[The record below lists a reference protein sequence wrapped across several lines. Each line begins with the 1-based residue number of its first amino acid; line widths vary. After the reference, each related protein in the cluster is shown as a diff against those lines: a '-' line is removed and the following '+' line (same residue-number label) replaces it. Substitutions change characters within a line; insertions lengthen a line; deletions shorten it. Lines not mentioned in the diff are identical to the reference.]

1 MFRVTEQEEKNKK
14 QFKTAVYG
22 GMSAEGRPPQ
32 AVKRKKPQRGID
44 MSEAVTNLT
53 AGTECSKTE
62 KRIVKKTRTSG
73 MDRFRKEYLGRGIVT
88 TAGFFIIAL
97 TLAIGIFLIV
107 QGTGTFTKYHHSVLE
122 FLFSSEWAPMDSA
135 TEGGGKVGCAIYIV
149 GSLLTCGLAL
159 LMVTPFAIGAAV
171 FMTEIAPKLGTK
183 IFQPAIE
190 MFVGIPSVVYGWI
203 GLTVL
208 VPFIRDTFHARMGGY
223 SVLAASIVLAVMIFP
238 TITTVAADSI
248 RSIPQYYRK
257 AAYGL
262 GSTRRQVIY
271 RIVLPAAKSGIL
283 TGIILGLAR
292 AFGEALA
299 VAMVIGKT
307 RAFPKNLLS
316 PTNNL
321 TAAIAA
327 DMGNSASGGEQNMAL
342 WSMALLLLL
351 ISMLFIF
358 LIHRIDAAG
367 KKKEKA

>member
-1 MFRVTEQEEKNKK
+1 
-14 QFKTAVYG
+14 
-22 GMSAEGRPPQ
+22 MS
-32 AVKRKKPQRGID
+32 K
-44 MSEAVTNLT
+44 
-53 AGTECSKTE
+53 
-62 KRIVKKTRTSG
+62 

-88 TAGFFIIAL
+88 ASGFFIIAL
-97 TLAIGIFLIV
+97 TIAIGVFLIV
-107 QGTGTFTKYHHSVLE
+107 QGTGTFTKYHHSILE
-122 FLFSSEWAPMDSA
+122 FLFSSEWAPVDSVA
-135 TEGGGKVGCAIYIV
+135 GDTGKVGCAIYIA
-149 GSLLTCGLAL
+149 GSLMTCGLAL
-159 LMVTPFAIGAAV
+159 LMVTPFAVGAAV
-171 FMTEIAPKLGTK
+171 FMTEIAPKAGTK

-223 SVLAASIVLAVMIFP
+223 SVLAASIVLAIMIFP
-238 TITTVAADSI
+238 TITTVAADAI

-262 GSTRRQVIY
+262 GSTRWQVIY

-307 RAFPKNLLS
+307 RAFPKNILS

-342 WSMALLLLL
+342 WTMALLLFL

-358 LIHRIDAAG
+358 IIHRIDAAG

>member
-1 MFRVTEQEEKNKK
+1 
-14 QFKTAVYG
+14 
-22 GMSAEGRPPQ
+22 MS
-32 AVKRKKPQRGID
+32 K
-44 MSEAVTNLT
+44 
-53 AGTECSKTE
+53 
-62 KRIVKKTRTSG
+62 

-88 TAGFFIIAL
+88 ASGFFIIAL
-97 TLAIGIFLIV
+97 TLAIGVFLIV
-107 QGTGTFTKYHHSVLE
+107 QGTGTFTKYHHSILE
-122 FLFSSEWAPMDSA
+122 FLFSSEWAPVDSVA
-135 TEGGGKVGCAIYIV
+135 GGTGKVGCAIYIA
-149 GSLLTCGLAL
+149 GSLMTCGLAL
-159 LMVTPFAIGAAV
+159 LMVTPFAVGAAV
-171 FMTEIAPKLGTK
+171 FMTEIAPKAGTK

-223 SVLAASIVLAVMIFP
+223 SVLAASIVLAIMIFP

-262 GSTRRQVIY
+262 GSTRWQVIY

-307 RAFPKNLLS
+307 RAFPKNILS

-342 WSMALLLLL
+342 WSMALLLFL

-358 LIHRIDAAG
+358 IIHRIDAAG

>member
-1 MFRVTEQEEKNKK
+1 
-14 QFKTAVYG
+14 
-22 GMSAEGRPPQ
+22 
-32 AVKRKKPQRGID
+32 
-44 MSEAVTNLT
+44 
-53 AGTECSKTE
+53 
-62 KRIVKKTRTSG
+62 

-88 TAGFFIIAL
+88 ASGFFIIAL

-135 TEGGGKVGCAIYIV
+135 TEGGGKVGCAIYIA

-208 VPFIRDTFHARMGGY
+208 VPFIRDTFHAKMGGY

-262 GSTRRQVIY
+262 GSTRWQVIY
-271 RIVLPAAKSGIL
+271 RIVIPAAKSGIL

>member
-1 MFRVTEQEEKNKK
+1 
-14 QFKTAVYG
+14 
-22 GMSAEGRPPQ
+22 
-32 AVKRKKPQRGID
+32 

-53 AGTECSKTE
+53 AGKNCTE
-62 KRIVKKTRTSG
+62 TSERKIQG
-73 MDRFRKEYLGRGIVT
+73 TKIGKMDRFRKEYLGRGIVT
-88 TAGFFIIAL
+88 ASGFFIIAL
-97 TLAIGIFLIV
+97 TLAIGVFLIV
-107 QGTGTFTKYHHSVLE
+107 QGTGTFTKYHHSILE
-122 FLFSSEWAPMDSA
+122 FLFSSEWAPVDSVA
-135 TEGGGKVGCAIYIV
+135 GGTGKVGCAIYIA
-149 GSLLTCGLAL
+149 GSLMTCGLAL
-159 LMVTPFAIGAAV
+159 LMVTPFAVGAAV
-171 FMTEIAPKLGTK
+171 FMTEIAPKAGTK

-223 SVLAASIVLAVMIFP
+223 SVLAASIVLAIMIFP

-262 GSTRRQVIY
+262 GSTRWQVIY

-307 RAFPKNLLS
+307 RAFPKNILS

-342 WSMALLLLL
+342 WTMALLLFL

-358 LIHRIDAAG
+358 IIHRIDAAG

>member
-1 MFRVTEQEEKNKK
+1 
-14 QFKTAVYG
+14 
-22 GMSAEGRPPQ
+22 MS
-32 AVKRKKPQRGID
+32 K
-44 MSEAVTNLT
+44 
-53 AGTECSKTE
+53 
-62 KRIVKKTRTSG
+62 

-88 TAGFFIIAL
+88 ASGFFIIAL
-97 TLAIGIFLIV
+97 TLAIGVFLIV
-107 QGTGTFTKYHHSVLE
+107 QGTGTFTKYHHSILE
-122 FLFSSEWAPMDSA
+122 FLFSSEWAPVDSVVGD
-135 TEGGGKVGCAIYIV
+135 TGKVGCAIYIA
-149 GSLLTCGLAL
+149 GSLMTCGLAL
-159 LMVTPFAIGAAV
+159 LMVTPFAVGAAV
-171 FMTEIAPKLGTK
+171 FMTEIAPKAGTK

-223 SVLAASIVLAVMIFP
+223 SVLAASIVLAIMIFP
-238 TITTVAADSI
+238 TITTVAADAI

-262 GSTRRQVIY
+262 GSTRWQVIY

-307 RAFPKNLLS
+307 RAFPKNILS

-342 WSMALLLLL
+342 WTMALLLFL

-358 LIHRIDAAG
+358 IIHRIDAAG
-367 KKKEKA
+367 KKKEKT

>member
-1 MFRVTEQEEKNKK
+1 MTEAATK
-14 QFKTAVYG
+14 
-22 GMSAEGRPPQ
+22 
-32 AVKRKKPQRGID
+32 
-44 MSEAVTNLT
+44 LT
-53 AGTECSKTE
+53 AGAAPDKSRAGFKT
-62 KRIVKKTRTSG
+62 KTGRLEY
-73 MDRFRKEYLGRGIVT
+73 FHKEGLGRGFVT
-88 TAGFFIIAL
+88 AAGFFIILL
-97 TLAIGIFLIV
+97 TLSIGVFLIY
-107 QGTGTFTKYHHSVLE
+107 QGTGTFTKYHHSILE
-122 FLFSSEWAPMDSA
+122 FLFSAEWAPMDSA
-135 TEGGGKVGCAIYIV
+135 TQGGGQVGCAIYIV

-159 LMVTPFAIGAAV
+159 LIVTPFALCAAV
-171 FMTEIAPKLGTK
+171 FMTEIAPKAGVKL
-183 IFQPAIE
+183 FQPAIE

-208 VPFIRDTFHARMGGY
+208 VPFIRDTFHAKMGGY

-248 RSIPQYYRK
+248 RSIPAHYRK

-262 GSTRRQVIY
+262 GSTRWQVIY
-271 RIVLPAAKSGIL
+271 RIVVPAAKSGIF

-307 RAFPKNLLS
+307 RAFPQSLLS

-342 WSMALLLLL
+342 WTMALLLFL
-351 ISMLFIF
+351 ISMFFIF
-358 LIHRIDAAG
+358 LIHRIDAKS
-367 KKKEKA
+367 KKKLEA

>member
-1 MFRVTEQEEKNKK
+1 
-14 QFKTAVYG
+14 
-22 GMSAEGRPPQ
+22 
-32 AVKRKKPQRGID
+32 

-53 AGTECSKTE
+53 GGENCTETSERKIQE
-62 KRIVKKTRTSG
+62 MRTG
-73 MDRFRKEYLGRGIVT
+73 KMDRFRKEYLGRGIVT
-88 TAGFFIIAL
+88 ASGFFIIAL
-97 TLAIGIFLIV
+97 TLAIGVFLIV
-107 QGTGTFTKYHHSVLE
+107 QGTGTFTKYHHSILE
-122 FLFSSEWAPMDSA
+122 FLFSSEWAPVDSVA
-135 TEGGGKVGCAIYIV
+135 GGTGKVGCAIYIA
-149 GSLLTCGLAL
+149 GSLMTCGLAL
-159 LMVTPFAIGAAV
+159 LMVTPFAVGAAV
-171 FMTEIAPKLGTK
+171 FMTEIAPKAGTK

-223 SVLAASIVLAVMIFP
+223 SVLAASIVLAIMIFP

-262 GSTRRQVIY
+262 GSTRWQVIY

-307 RAFPKNLLS
+307 RAFPKNILS

-342 WSMALLLLL
+342 WTMALLLFL

-358 LIHRIDAAG
+358 IIHRIDAAG

>member
-1 MFRVTEQEEKNKK
+1 
-14 QFKTAVYG
+14 
-22 GMSAEGRPPQ
+22 
-32 AVKRKKPQRGID
+32 

-53 AGTECSKTE
+53 AGKNCTETSERKIQE
-62 KRIVKKTRTSG
+62 MRTG
-73 MDRFRKEYLGRGIVT
+73 KMDRFRKEYLGRGIVT
-88 TAGFFIIAL
+88 ASGFFIIAL
-97 TLAIGIFLIV
+97 TLAIGVFLIV
-107 QGTGTFTKYHHSVLE
+107 QGTGTFTKYHHSILE
-122 FLFSSEWAPMDSA
+122 FLFSSEWAPVDSVA
-135 TEGGGKVGCAIYIV
+135 GDTGKVGCAIYIA
-149 GSLLTCGLAL
+149 GSLMTCGLAL
-159 LMVTPFAIGAAV
+159 LMVTPFAVGAAV
-171 FMTEIAPKLGTK
+171 FMTEIAPKAGTK

-223 SVLAASIVLAVMIFP
+223 SVLAASIVLAIMIFP

-262 GSTRRQVIY
+262 GSTRWQVIY

-307 RAFPKNLLS
+307 RAFPKNILS

-342 WSMALLLLL
+342 WTMALLLFL

-358 LIHRIDAAG
+358 IIHRIDAAG

>member
-1 MFRVTEQEEKNKK
+1 
-14 QFKTAVYG
+14 
-22 GMSAEGRPPQ
+22 MSAEGRPPQ

-262 GSTRRQVIY
+262 GSTRWQVIY

>member
-1 MFRVTEQEEKNKK
+1 
-14 QFKTAVYG
+14 
-22 GMSAEGRPPQ
+22 MS
-32 AVKRKKPQRGID
+32 K
-44 MSEAVTNLT
+44 
-53 AGTECSKTE
+53 
-62 KRIVKKTRTSG
+62 

-88 TAGFFIIAL
+88 ASGFFIIAL
-97 TLAIGIFLIV
+97 TLAIGVFLIV
-107 QGTGTFTKYHHSVLE
+107 QGTGTYTKYHHSILE
-122 FLFSSEWAPMDSA
+122 FLFSSEWAPVDSVA
-135 TEGGGKVGCAIYIV
+135 GGTGKVGCAIYIA
-149 GSLLTCGLAL
+149 GSLMTCGLAL
-159 LMVTPFAIGAAV
+159 LMVTPFAVGAAV
-171 FMTEIAPKLGTK
+171 FMTEIAPKAGTK
-183 IFQPAIE
+183 IFQPALE
-190 MFVGIPSVVYGWI
+190 MFVGIPSVVYGWL

-223 SVLAASIVLAVMIFP
+223 SVLAASIVLAIMIFP

-262 GSTRRQVIY
+262 GSTRWQVIY

-283 TGIILGLAR
+283 TGIILGLSR

-307 RAFPKNLLS
+307 RAFPKNILS

-321 TAAIAA
+321 TADIAA

-342 WSMALLLLL
+342 WTMALLLFL

-358 LIHRIDAAG
+358 IIHRIDAAG